1 MRQRICCSAAVI
13 FRISLASWNASSVK
27 KTLQSMLIPIQGEL
41 FLLRFSATCLLTK
54 LREKLEEKM
63 ASVNRAC
70 TGYMWFAP
78 RFDWLMFRSCV
89 RLGGWVSNCTMGLS
103 WERNRSVTSRYLG
116 SKISG
121 SQQWEIKQRRR
132 WRQRERQKSNNF
144 ARASRFFVHFLAFAA
159 RPSHE
164 TS

>member
-1 MRQRICCSAAVI
+1 MTFRCVKAPANLPLFSYDASKNLLQRCIVI
-13 FRISLASWNASSVK
+13 FTISLASWNASSVK

-78 RFDWLMFRSCV
+78 RFDWLMFRLCV
-89 RLGGWVSNCTMGLS
+89 RLGG
-103 WERNRSVTSRYLG
+103 
-116 SKISG
+116 
-121 SQQWEIKQRRR
+121 
-132 WRQRERQKSNNF
+132 
-144 ARASRFFVHFLAFAA
+144 
-159 RPSHE
+159 
-164 TS
+164 